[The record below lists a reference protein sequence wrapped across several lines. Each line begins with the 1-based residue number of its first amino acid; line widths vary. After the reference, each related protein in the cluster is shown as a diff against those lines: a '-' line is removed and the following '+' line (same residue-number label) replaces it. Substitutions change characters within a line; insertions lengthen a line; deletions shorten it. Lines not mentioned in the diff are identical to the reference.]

1 MSMNVPEPTKAEAM
15 ALFRLGVVGD
25 LLARELSPGEL
36 RDELVARAA
45 ERYRPPDATAS
56 RQFHWKTLQ
65 SWYYAAKHGGHR
77 ALAPASRKQGF
88 ALALSP
94 ETRDLL
100 LQIRTENPS
109 APANLILDT
118 AVRQGVVEEGQLSVS
133 TLRRLFAEAGLPR
146 TPANRAL
153 RRDRRRWEAA
163 RVGAVWHADVCHVWV
178 REPDGTPRK
187 VYVHGI
193 LDDHSRFVVAL
204 EGRDSE
210 TEVDFL
216 SVLCAALLQYPPP
229 DVLYVDNGSCYRGDV
244 LALACAKLG
253 IKLVHAKAYDPQAR
267 GKMERFWRRLR
278 ERCTDYLK
286 GKSSLH
292 DVNAALLAFLDAEYH
307 THPHSSLLGETPSK
321 RFRSGLGALRRAWTA
336 KELAVALEITV
347 KRRVAGDA
355 TFSLEGRTF
364 EVRGRH
370 LANKTIEVV
379 LDPFT
384 GAILRASF
392 QDKPVVVG
400 ACDPALN
407 RGRRRAKPEAAP
419 APTLS
424 FDPIAALLD
433 RARKETG
440 A

>member
-1 MSMNVPEPTKAEAM
+1 MPMKVPEPTKAEAM

-25 LLARELSPGEL
+25 LLARDLSPGEL
-36 RDELVARAA
+36 RAELVAKAA
-45 ERYRPPDATAS
+45 ERYRPPGAAAS

-65 SWYYAAKHGGHR
+65 SWYYAAKHGGHK

-94 ETRDLL
+94 EQRELL
-100 LQIRTENPS
+100 LQIRIENPA

-118 AVRQGVVEEGQLSVS
+118 AVRQGVVEKDQVSVS

-146 TPANRAL
+146 TPSNRAQ

-193 LDDHSRFVVAL
+193 LDDHSRFVAAL
-204 EGRDSE
+204 QGRNAE

-216 SVLCAALLQYPPP
+216 AVLCGALLRYPPP
-229 DVLYVDNGSCYRGDV
+229 DVLYVDRGSCYRGEI
-244 LALACAKLG
+244 LALVCAKLG
-253 IKLVHAKAYDPQAR
+253 IKLVHAKPRDPESR
-267 GKMERFWRRLR
+267 GKMERFWRRMR
-278 ERCTDYLK
+278 ERCTDFLK

-307 THPHSSLLGETPSK
+307 ARPHSSLMGESPSK
-321 RFRSGLGALRRAWTA
+321 RFHRGLGALPRAWTA
-336 KELAVALEITV
+336 KELAAALEITA

-355 TFSLEGRTF
+355 TFSVEGRTF

-370 LANKTIEVV
+370 LANKVLHVV

-384 GAILRASF
+384 GAVLRASY
-392 QDKPVVVG
+392 QDKPVAVG

-407 RGRRRAKPEAAP
+407 RGRRRAKPED
-419 APTLS
+419 APTPTVP

-433 RARKETG
+433 QARKES
-440 A
+440 